1 MFFVNTSEKFETT
14 LASKHPVKRKSK
26 EPMQIT
32 EAVAQRCSIKKLFL
46 KISQYSQEST
56 YARASFDKVAGL
68 RPGTL
73 FKKKTLA
80 QVFSCEFCEIFKT
93 TFYYRTSLVA
103 ASEINVKSVN

>member
-80 QVFSCEFCEIFKT
+80 QVFSCEFFKK